1 VKDSR
6 SAQRPGATPWSND
19 SQEMLLLTLLLS
31 RYPDFAEVFELA
43 GIALQYNRGIN
54 SLRRAGCVIHNL
66 YWPKSTN
73 GERRSQYR
81 LIWCPAHLAPENHPA
96 TLGPRPNLPTKSTKA
111 EPGLSATKTQ
121 IEHSRPLSFQPG
133 PLQKAGIDPTAV
145 SFRLDPAPAP
155 NTKSRS
161 SAEAPAPVQPPLFGP
176 QRWVDPE
183 EGSQR

>member
-1 VKDSR
+1 MK
-6 SAQRPGATPWSND
+6 AATRWANN

-43 GIALQYNRGIN
+43 AIALQYNRGIN
-54 SLRRAGCVIHNL
+54 SLRRAGCVIRNL
-66 YWPKSTN
+66 YWPKSAN

-81 LIWCPAHLAPENHPA
+81 LIWCPGHLAPENHPA

-111 EPGLSATKTQ
+111 EPGLPATKAQ

-145 SFRLDPAPAP
+145 SFRLDPAPTADK
-155 NTKSRS
+155 KSRS
-161 SAEAPAPVQPPLFGP
+161 NAGAAAPAQPPLFAP
-176 QRWVDPE
+176 QRWADPE
-183 EGSQR
+183 EESQR